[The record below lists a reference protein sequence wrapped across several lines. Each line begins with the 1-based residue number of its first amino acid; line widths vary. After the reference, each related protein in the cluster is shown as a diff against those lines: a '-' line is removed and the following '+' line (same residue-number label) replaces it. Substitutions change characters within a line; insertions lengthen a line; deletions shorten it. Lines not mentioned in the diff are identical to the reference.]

1 MSLLTEGL
9 ARARKRAAA
18 RLRGLPDVQRLV
30 DQGLELGSG
39 VHISHE
45 MYVDG
50 LHPWLIKIDDY
61 ATLGPYVSIIT
72 HDTSLAQHTGVT
84 RLGRVVVGKRAYIG
98 VGAILLPGT
107 TIGDDS
113 VVGAGAVVHGDIPP
127 GSLVVGNPA
136 KVSALKGPVAWQLA
150 SAKKAP
156 NWPADGWT
164 MDTGI
169 TEQRK
174 REQQEALAEGA
185 SGFVPAEPAPGS
197 PYLRRTQPEAVSS
210 RTARG

>member
-1 MSLLTEGL
+1 VSLITDGL
-9 ARARKRAAA
+9 ARIRKRTAA
-18 RLRGLPDVQRLV
+18 RLRGLPDVERLV
-30 DQGLELGSG
+30 AQGLELGAG

-61 ATLGPYVSIIT
+61 ATLGPYVAIIT
-72 HDTSLAQHTGVT
+72 HDTSLAQHTGLT

-150 SAKKAP
+150 SAKSAP
-156 NWPADGWT
+156 SWPEEGWT
-164 MDTGI
+164 IDSGI
-169 TEQRK
+169 TEDRK
-174 REQQEALAEGA
+174 RQQREALADGV
-185 SGFVPAEPAPGS
+185 SGYVPAEPAPGS
-197 PYLRRTQPEAVSS
+197 PYGRPKPAALSPQKQP
-210 RTARG
+210 G